1 MVVVD
6 CRTRTRAAGSKK
18 KQVRVSIYTPLAKQ
32 WRTTIFGMALSGNVS
47 PWGCPDLAM
56 VSGRLIGGWAVAC
69 LGPRPCSSQ
78 RLMLG
83 YDSAQLLPQCQE
95 YQWSTSGGRHCRI
108 LELFLAFLSA
118 VCELFARIRKH
129 SGVLDFQRFGDA
141 RCSVVTVDIVDIC
154 RYFHQRAASHIVFI
168 SSYPHLVPP

>member
-1 MVVVD
+1 MKRICGECECCVLMVVVD

-118 VCELFARIRKH
+118 VCELQYSRG
-129 SGVLDFQRFGDA
+129 SGSTVAFWIFRDSATRDA
-141 RCSVVTVDIVDIC
+141 V
-154 RYFHQRAASHIVFI
+154 
-168 SSYPHLVPP
+168 